1 MIINNKIIAKFN
13 KENID
18 KDFDIYRLAKDEKS
32 DFYKTNVLD
41 IPKLA
46 FKAKS
51 VVYTFGN
58 TWYAMFE
65 KETVDKST
73 LKKAIN
79 EESPNTRVE
88 NLNNYCI

>member
-18 KDFDIYRLAKDEKS
+18 KDFDIYRLSKEEKS

-41 IPKLA
+41 IPKLG

-58 TWYAMFE
+58 TWYAMF
-65 KETVDKST
+65 
-73 LKKAIN
+73 
-79 EESPNTRVE
+79 
-88 NLNNYCI
+88 

>member
-18 KDFDIYRLAKDEKS
+18 KDFDIYRLSKDEKS

-58 TWYAMFE
+58 T
-65 KETVDKST
+65 
-73 LKKAIN
+73 
-79 EESPNTRVE
+79 
-88 NLNNYCI
+88 